1 MYLWAYPYSAPNAQ
15 MTALTLLLAAS
26 GGGSDPGVQAAGL
39 AGPPLLCVAAALSV
53 TSLAGYM
60 RALWKY
66 L

>member
-1 MYLWAYPYSAPNAQ
+1 MA
-15 MTALTLLLAAS
+15 ALTLLLAAS
-26 GGGSDPGVQAAGL
+26 GGGSDAGTQAAGL

-53 TSLAGYM
+53 GSLAAYV